1 MNKAFCFLIPFL
13 ILQACNSEKK
23 TPTIKLIA
31 VPASNVS
38 AQPYLTNAPEGQ
50 PLMSWV
56 EENEDLYTLKFSTL
70 DNELWSTPKTI
81 VSDTNWFANWAD
93 YPMVAQNGDHM
104 IAHYLSPNGEGV
116 YAYDIKIVQSRDK
129 GTTWNTPWTL
139 HDDGKQAEHG
149 FVTLL
154 PYNDGFFATWLDGRN
169 TTMEGHMEHMGAM
182 TVRAATISTD
192 GIKTEEQELDNR
204 VCDCCQTHAAI
215 TEHGP
220 VAIFRDRSE
229 EEIRDIAI
237 SQLKA
242 GTWTKSKSIND
253 DNWNIAGCPVNGP
266 RIDALGNELVI
277 SWFTAPE
284 GDGIVNVLFS
294 HDGGDTLTKGIR
306 VDTGNTLGRVD
317 VILTGIGEA
326 MVSWLD
332 GDKIAARTVNEKG
345 ELGEVIVIA
354 QTSQARSSGFPQMT
368 KVNDDILFAWADDQG
383 KNVKSAIMSLN

>member
-1 MNKAFCFLIPFL
+1 MNKAFYSLIPFL

-129 GTTWNTPWTL
+129 GATWNTPWTL

-192 GIKTEEQELDNR
+192 GTKTEEKELDNR

-294 HDGGDTLTKGIR
+294 HDGGDTLTKYIR

-345 ELGEVIVIA
+345 ELGDVIVIA